1 MRQRTRATS
10 SADLAINQ
18 ITIVE
23 RNGGAKNYYNYSKI
37 DNDIRA
43 EEGRSNDARYSAA
56 LERFSRGISPL
67 NELSA
72 CNGERSLR
80 ESMAATLPVRIYGIV
95 RLRPL
100 RSGYSP
106 RVIPPS
112 RLWRAFSRVRCGA
125 SPVFSYP

>member
-37 DNDIRA
+37 DNDVRA
-43 EEGRSNDARYSAA
+43 EEGRSNGARYSAV
-56 LERFSRGISPL
+56 LERFSREISPL

-72 CNGERSLR
+72 CNGEWLR
-80 ESMAATLPVRIYGIV
+80 ESMAATLPVQIYGIV

-112 RLWRAFSRVRCGA
+112 RLWRAFSRVRCDA
-125 SPVFSYP
+125 SPVFSYS